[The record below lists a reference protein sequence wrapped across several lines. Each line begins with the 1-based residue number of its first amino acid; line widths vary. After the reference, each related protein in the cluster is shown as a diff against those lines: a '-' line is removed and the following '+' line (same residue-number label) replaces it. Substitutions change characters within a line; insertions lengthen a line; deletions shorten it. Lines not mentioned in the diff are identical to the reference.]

1 MKFLLKELTKSNMK
15 FSINSN
21 VSFAN
26 SLRRILLGEVPS
38 LAIDIVEIREN
49 GTVLPDEM
57 IANRLGLLPIR
68 YAGTLVPKQECT
80 CSGFCEQCSIKFVLK
95 KSNDTDAV
103 IPVSGQHLQTS
114 TPGVVCSN
122 TLILKLAPGQKLDM
136 ACIAALGTPQTHA
149 KYCPV
154 TVVGFNYDPR
164 NKKRETRLWREKDVK
179 TEWPGIN
186 QSDDVEWSEVD
197 DVELNVEVVEGM
209 GRPKDVVLKA
219 LEIYKAKLE
228 GILDSII

>member
-1 MKFLLKELTKSNMK
+1 MKLTPKELTKSNFK

-38 LAIDIVEIREN
+38 LAVDIVEIREN
-49 GTVLPDEM
+49 STVLPDEM

-68 YAGTLVPKQECT
+68 YTGTLVPKQECA
-80 CSGFCEQCSIKFVLK
+80 CDGFCEQCSIKLTLE

-103 IPVSGQHLQTS
+103 VTVSGQNLQTT
-114 TPGVVCSN
+114 TPGVFCGN
-122 TLILKLAPGQKLDM
+122 ILLLRLAPGQRLDM
-136 ACIAALGTPQTHA
+136 TCVAALGTPQTHA
-149 KYCPV
+149 KFCPV
-154 TVVGFNYDPR
+154 TVVGFSYDPR
-164 NKKRETRLWREKDVK
+164 NKKRETRLWRENDVK
-179 TEWPGIN
+179 KEWPGIN
-186 QSDDVEWSEVD
+186 QSDDVEWGEVD

-219 LEIYKAKLE
+219 LEIYKSKLE
-228 GILDSII
+228 GILDSM